1 MDNSISVL
9 HANIP
14 NLAEIELIE
23 VDTSQLNNE
32 LEKPIKVAVQP
43 EGGTR
48 IINEYVSNTKL
59 SEIIEEI
66 LSKGKPNYVKKF
78 VAKIISKS

>member
-1 MDNSISVL
+1 MDNSINLL

-23 VDTSQLNNE
+23 IDTSQLNNE
-32 LEKPIKVAVQP
+32 AEKPIKVAVQP

-48 IINEYVSNTKL
+48 IINEYVSSTKL

-66 LSKGKPNYVKKF
+66 SSKGINQIMQKH
-78 VAKIISKS
+78 

>member
-23 VDTSQLNNE
+23 IDTSQLNNE
-32 LEKPIKVAVQP
+32 VEKPIKVAVQP

-48 IINEYVSNTKL
+48 IINEYASNTKL
-59 SEIIEEI
+59 SEIIDEI
-66 LSKGKPNYVKKF
+66 LSKGKTKLCK
-78 VAKIISKS
+78 

>member
-1 MDNSISVL
+1 MDNSISLL

-23 VDTSQLNNE
+23 IDTSQLNNE
-32 LEKPIKVAVQP
+32 VEKPIKVAVQP

-48 IINEYVSNTKL
+48 IINEYVSNTRL

-66 LSKGKPNYVKKF
+66 LSKGKTKLCK
-78 VAKIISKS
+78 

>member
-1 MDNSISVL
+1 MSVL

-14 NLAEIELIE
+14 NLAELELMEI
-23 VDTSQLNNE
+23 DTAQVNNE
-32 LEKPIKVAVQP
+32 VEKPIKVAIQP

-48 IINEYVSNTKL
+48 IINEYVSSTKL

-66 LSKGKPNYVKKF
+66 STKGINQKYANTL
-78 VAKIISKS
+78 VATIISKN

>member
-1 MDNSISVL
+1 MSVL

-14 NLAEIELIE
+14 NLAELELIE
-23 VDTSQLNNE
+23 IDTAQANNE
-32 LEKPIKVAVQP
+32 AEKPIKVAVQP

-48 IINEYVSNTKL
+48 IINEYVSSTKL

-66 LSKGKPNYVKKF
+66 STKGINQKYANTL
-78 VAKIISKS
+78 VATIISKN